1 MAVARGLVAGRFK
14 SDEAAYLERF
24 GLNDLPFATTPNPAY
39 AYAHPSMLEGLRQ
52 MRQVVIERSG
62 LGMVSGEVGLGKTM
76 LSRYVES
83 DLSTRPWARALY
95 FPRVP
100 GGQRQTEASVMREVA
115 HSLGLKRVSGNSSD
129 AYYRAIAEVVEQ
141 KDASEGTTVIIID
154 DAHMLNAS
162 GVRALLRLLAL
173 QSLKN
178 QFIQV
183 LLFGQNPEMLDAVK
197 SDRALH
203 SRLSNHVELHPFS
216 EEDVAKMVE
225 YRLRV
230 AGREA
235 PLFTSEA
242 INSLAV
248 ASRGIPRL
256 ICRTASLACVYA
268 CDENAKKVNDK
279 HVSRAASQLY
289 HDGQTW

>member
-162 GVRALLRLLAL
+162 GVRALLRLIGRYTVVYRTTLNCTRSVKKMLPKWWSIGFAL
-173 QSLKN
+173 LGEKRRSLPAKRS
-178 QFIQV
+178 IRS
-183 LLFGQNPEMLDAVK
+183 LL
-197 SDRALH
+197 R
-203 SRLSNHVELHPFS
+203 
-216 EEDVAKMVE
+216 
-225 YRLRV
+225 
-230 AGREA
+230 
-235 PLFTSEA
+235 
-242 INSLAV
+242 AV
-248 ASRGIPRL
+248 AF
-256 ICRTASLACVYA
+256 
-268 CDENAKKVNDK
+268 
-279 HVSRAASQLY
+279 RA
-289 HDGQTW
+289 